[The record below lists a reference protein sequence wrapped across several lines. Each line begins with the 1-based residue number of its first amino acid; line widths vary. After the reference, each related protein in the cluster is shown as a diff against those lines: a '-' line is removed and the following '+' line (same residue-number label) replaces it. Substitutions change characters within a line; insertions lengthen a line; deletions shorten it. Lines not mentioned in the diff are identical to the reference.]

1 MPTHGIG
8 EVHGDTATTLGTGI
22 HGIGDRHAIGAM
34 QALGIGT
41 DGIGIRGTTAH
52 HVTGAGTTR
61 GTGIIRTIITAITAG
76 MIRGMLRVGAG
87 AAGRTPIRAE
97 KVSEAPAVT
106 EAARLH
112 RSTGE
117 TLHGQRAFPQ
127 SQAGR
132 QVRHRSG
139 AAAL

>member
-34 QALGIGT
+34 QALGIG
-41 DGIGIRGTTAH
+41 IRGTTAH

-61 GTGIIRTIITAITAG
+61 GTGIIRTIITAITDG

-106 EAARLH
+106 VVARLH

-127 SQAGR
+127 SQAER
-132 QVRHRSG
+132 QARHLSG